1 MEEWRVINDFTNY
14 SVSNFGNVKNSSTN
28 KMMRQNVKGG
38 YCCVSFVNNKKR
50 YTFKVHRLVALAF
63 IPNPDN
69 KRTVNHKDKNK
80 CNNKLENLEWMTHEE
95 QMQHRSIGLVIKSN
109 KNKPIYRLSKN
120 DEILDLFNS
129 IEHAG
134 KWAVENNLTSNVH
147 NGRNAIGNCL
157 NGLTNTAYH
166 YKWKFT
172 NNDTL
177 ENEEWREINVN
188 KLLNEE
194 IISDKKYCVSN
205 LGRFKN
211 SSGRITDIEN
221 YKVIEDGY
229 IRVYIYNKTFALH
242 RLVALTFLDNPE
254 NKETVNHIDG
264 NKLNNKI
271 ENLEFATNKE
281 QQIHKHAIGL
291 GNNFTR
297 KVKQYDLNWNFIK
310 EYDSIVL
317 AAKEMN
323 VSKGTI
329 RGVLIKYRKTSAGY
343 IWRYSDDTDNDFT
356 EKITINKNRGRS
368 VGQYDL
374 NMNLIKKH
382 DSIAEAGRNIGIHKN
397 NIWRVINNKQNTA
410 RGFIWKYLD

>member
-1 MEEWRVINDFTNY
+1 MEEWRVINDYPNY
-14 SVSNFGNVKNSSTN
+14 SVSNLGNVKNNTTN
-28 KMMRQNVKGG
+28 KIMRQNVKGG
-38 YCCVSFVNNKKR
+38 YCCLSLVNNKKN

-63 IPNPDN
+63 LSNPDN
-69 KRTVNHKDKNK
+69 KPTVNHKDKNR

-95 QMQHRSIGLVIKSN
+95 QMEHRSIGLILKPN
-109 KNKPIYRLSKN
+109 TNKPIYRLSKN

-129 IEHAG
+129 IEDAG
-134 KWAVENNLTSNVH
+134 KWAFENKLTMTIH
-147 NGRNAIGNCL
+147 NGRNAISNCL
-157 NGLTNTAYH
+157 NGLSKFAYN
-166 YKWKFT
+166 YKWKFI
-172 NNDTL
+172 NNDSL
-177 ENEEWREINVN
+177 ENEEWREIYINN
-188 KLLNEE
+188 LLHQK
-194 IISDKKYCVSN
+194 ITSDKKYYVSN

-211 SSGRITDIEN
+211 SSGRITNIEN

-242 RLVALTFLDNPE
+242 RLVALTFFDNPE
-254 NKETVNHIDG
+254 NKATVNHIDG
-264 NKLNNKI
+264 NKFNNKV

-281 QQIHKHAIGL
+281 QQIHKHSIGL

-317 AAKEMN
+317 AAKETN
-323 VSKGTI
+323 ISKATI
-329 RGVLIKYRKTSAGY
+329 RGVLIKYRKTAAGY
-343 IWRYSDDTDNDFT
+343 IWRYSDDTDIDFT
-356 EKITINKNRGRS
+356 EKITINENRGRS

-397 NIWRVINNKQNTA
+397 NIWGVINNKQNTA
-410 RGFIWKYLD
+410 GGFIWKYLD